1 MMQKLTDCNFRFFF
15 THRNSN
21 LNYLNKFMQEME
33 QRTLSDIICDNTV
46 IEKVQEHALLI
57 PHPNTNPIRV
67 CQRLRENGNQPQHVT
82 SAPISDQQQTISGSS
97 SNVETTQSPSNQRV
111 PKSLGLS
118 PSVPFN
124 FDPQF
129 NFESLRPRH
138 SGAFV
143 ANQHQSIFEAF
154 RKLQNQDFRRITNST
169 LIKPIKF
176 IERFDHSDAIILHH
190 P

>member
-1 MMQKLTDCNFRFFF
+1 
-15 THRNSN
+15 
-21 LNYLNKFMQEME
+21 ME
-33 QRTLSDIICDNTV
+33 SRTLSDIICDNTV

-57 PHPNTNPIRV
+57 PHPITNPIRV
-67 CQRLRENGNQPQHVT
+67 CQRLRENGNQVEHVT
-82 SAPISDQQQTISGSS
+82 SVPVTDQQQQQQQQQQQTGSS
-97 SNVETTQSPSNQRV
+97 VETTQSPPNQRV

-129 NFESLRPRH
+129 NFETLRPRH
-138 SGAFV
+138 SGAAFV
-143 ANQHQSIFEAF
+143 ASQHQSIFEAF
-154 RKLQNQDFRRITNST
+154 RKLQNQDFRRITNTT